1 MIVNPTSKAKRDI
14 NQLIRYK
21 LESMY
26 TICEVGKEYICATCA
41 HALALLGQVKLGRAT
56 DDGPRRHG
64 TRRRWWALPMSP
76 KENGDRF
83 EPKGVS

>member
-26 TICEVGKEYICATCA
+26 NICEAGKEYICVTCM
-41 HALALLGQVKLGRAT
+41 HALALLGQVKLGRANNV
-56 DDGPRRHG
+56 GPRRHG
-64 TRRRWWALPMSP
+64 TRRWWALSMSP
-76 KENGDRF
+76 KENIERF
-83 EPKGVS
+83 ELKGIF